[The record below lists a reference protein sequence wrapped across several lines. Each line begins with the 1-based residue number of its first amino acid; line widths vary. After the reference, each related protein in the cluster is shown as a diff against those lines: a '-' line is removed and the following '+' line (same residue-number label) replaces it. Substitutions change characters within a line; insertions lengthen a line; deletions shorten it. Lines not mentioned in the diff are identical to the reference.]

1 MQRARVNRGIVLI
14 ASYIILLGLLI
25 FIDQITKIHYEN
37 KFNESGNTEVIK
49 GFFYFTF
56 TKNTGAA
63 FSFLAKVS
71 WGQAFFKVL
80 TIVSLVVFLF
90 LIVLSHKKGYLFF
103 SFALIITISGTVGN
117 FIDRMVYDYV
127 RDFIGF
133 SFGAYNFPIF
143 NFADICLTI
152 GVIMIV
158 IHVLFLD
165 KNAIFKKSNGNEDI
179 SSTEQ

>member
-1 MQRARVNRGIVLI
+1 MQRTRLNRGIILIISYVLV
-14 ASYIILLGLLI
+14 LGLLI
-25 FIDQITKIHYEN
+25 FIDQITKIHFEN
-37 KFNESGNTEVIK
+37 KFNESGNTDVIS

-80 TIVSLVVFLF
+80 TIVSLAVFVFLT
-90 LIVLSHKKGYLFF
+90 ILSHKKGCLFF
-103 SFALIITISGTVGN
+103 TFALIITLSGTIGN
-117 FIDRMVYDYV
+117 FIDRMSLDYV

-133 SFGAYNFPIF
+133 IFGSYYFPIF
-143 NFADICLTI
+143 NFADICLTV

-158 IHVLFLD
+158 VHLLFLD
-165 KNAIFKKSNGNEDI
+165 DNAIFKKSNGSQDNSGRE
-179 SSTEQ
+179 